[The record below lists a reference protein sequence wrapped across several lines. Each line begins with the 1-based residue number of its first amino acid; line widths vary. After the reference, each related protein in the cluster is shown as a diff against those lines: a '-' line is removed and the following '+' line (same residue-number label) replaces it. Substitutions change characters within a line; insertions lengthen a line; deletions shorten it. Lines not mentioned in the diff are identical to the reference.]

1 MVIINSQKSGLTYF
15 SAFAVFFGVWFFLAY
30 LCFSPPACY
39 VAWIAGLFCGGGG
52 AYLLYAFSRRLG
64 RKTAKSDVAST
75 QNENMQEMQASS
87 NYPYPFF
94 LVAMAVVEG
103 QDTTE
108 GEEPPSNQLANK
120 IGCRLKENVDL
131 PGVYVTTTLL
141 KQYVVSYINYESN
154 STKDQGQLCNIKER
168 LEATH
173 KNLVDVDGI
182 SATFLIS
189 DVDLTVT
196 ELQEGIQQVS
206 DLDWYMH
213 LFSYRGDQP
222 VVSLEHIQQYVLDN
236 DETAASFQSRNML
249 QLKKQ
254 FIGCFLDKNYISAKR
269 LINEIMARSMM
280 ESYVRSVCTHRIAF
294 ENIKG
299 LIMDATEA
307 VRLQLDVVFFK
318 SIFPEHGI
326 NEVTSMQE
334 LEERSNYILDKLI
347 EYENEKR
354 SKGSP
359 ENYAQ
364 ICNYVDAHIYAP
376 TMNISTIALAL
387 GMNASAVSRI
397 FKEYKGITL
406 LDYIHICRIN
416 QAKTLLCDGKS
427 ISEATEMTGFGSI
440 RTFSRVFQKV
450 EGVSPGVYQQE
461 VANKTIS

>member
-1 MVIINSQKSGLTYF
+1 MIRNLKNGLIYF
-15 SAFAVFFGVWFFLAY
+15 SAFAVFFGVWFFFAY
-30 LCFSPPACY
+30 LCFPPPACY
-39 VAWIAGLFCGGGG
+39 VAWIAGLLCGGGG
-52 AYLLYAFSRRLG
+52 TYLLYALSW
-64 RKTAKSDVAST
+64 KTKRITSKNDIAST
-75 QNENMQEMQASS
+75 SDEASQEIQFRN

-94 LVAMAVVEG
+94 MVAMAVVEG

-108 GEEPPSNQLANK
+108 GEEPPSDQLANK
-120 IGCRLKENVDL
+120 IGCRLKKTVDL
-131 PGVYVTTTLL
+131 PGVYVTTALL
-141 KQYVVSYINYESN
+141 KQYVVIYINYEN
-154 STKDQGQLCNIKER
+154 SSIEDKNQLCQIKD
-168 LEATH
+168 LLNDTH
-173 KNLVDVDGI
+173 KKLIDADGI

-189 DVDLTVT
+189 DVDLMAT

-213 LFSYRGDQP
+213 LFSYRSNQP
-222 VVSLEHIQQYVLDN
+222 IVGFEHIQQYVLDN

-254 FIGCFLDKNYISAKR
+254 FISCFLDKNYLSAKR

-280 ESYVRSVCTHRIAF
+280 ESYIRSVCTHRIAF

-307 VRLQLDVVFFK
+307 VRLQLDVDFFK
-318 SIFPEHGI
+318 SIFPKHGV

-359 ENYAQ
+359 EKYVQ
-364 ICNYVDAHIYAP
+364 ICTYVDGHIYDP

-387 GMNASAVSRI
+387 GMNASVVSHI

-406 LDYIHICRIN
+406 LDYIHICRIK
-416 QAKTLLCDGKS
+416 QAKTLLCNGKS

-461 VANKTIS
+461 VVNKKTTS